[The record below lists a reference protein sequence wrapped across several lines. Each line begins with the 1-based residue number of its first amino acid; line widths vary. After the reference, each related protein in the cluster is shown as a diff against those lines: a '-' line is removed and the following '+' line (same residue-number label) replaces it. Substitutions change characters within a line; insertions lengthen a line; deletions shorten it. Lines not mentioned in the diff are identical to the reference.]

1 MLAQT
6 EGKAMTLRQ
15 LMGGSAATIIG
26 AGMIVASLASSQA
39 AMLSAS
45 QVDHHRPPT
54 RTIGVGHVGKEQ
66 SA

>member
-1 MLAQT
+1 
-6 EGKAMTLRQ
+6 MTLRQ

-54 RTIGVGHVGKEQ
+54 
-66 SA
+66 